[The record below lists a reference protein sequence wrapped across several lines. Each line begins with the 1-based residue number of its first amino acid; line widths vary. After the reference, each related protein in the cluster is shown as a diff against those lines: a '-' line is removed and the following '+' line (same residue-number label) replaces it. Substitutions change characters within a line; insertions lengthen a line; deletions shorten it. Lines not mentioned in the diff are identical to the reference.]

1 MARRASKKEITDH
14 GQLAREDTSTPSKD
28 SSSSSKPTK
37 SEYAGGGEMPPAGVE
52 LSTISGMSEI
62 GGVDQTRN
70 VGDVSQASFM
80 EQQQQ
85 QQPRRAAG
93 TAASEVGDDT

>member
-1 MARRASKKEITDH
+1 MARRANKKEITH
-14 GQLAREDTSTPSKD
+14 GGRPAQEDGSI
-28 SSSSSKPTK
+28 SSRNSSPTK
-37 SEYAGGGEMPPAGVE
+37 PAKSEITGGGEMPAAGVE
-52 LSTISGMSEI
+52 LSTMSWMSEI

-70 VGDVSQASFM
+70 VHDVSQASFM

-93 TAASEVGDDT
+93 TAATEVMTHVI

>member
-1 MARRASKKEITDH
+1 MARRASKKEISH
-14 GQLAREDTSTPSKD
+14 GSMN
-28 SSSSSKPTK
+28 SSRNSSPTK
-37 SEYAGGGEMPPAGVE
+37 PAKSEITGGGEMPAAGVE

-70 VGDVSQASFM
+70 VDDVSQASFM

-85 QQPRRAAG
+85 QPRRAAG
-93 TAASEVGDDT
+93 TAATEVMTHAI